1 MRGEQIAAIAVTEP
15 DAGSDVAG
23 IKTHARRDG
32 DDWVINGSKMF
43 ITNSVQADWL
53 CVLARTSDEGGY
65 AGMSQI
71 IVPTKTPGT
80 RSASWT
86 SWACTPPT
94 PV

>member
-1 MRGEQIAAIAVTEP
+1 MTEP

-71 IVPTKTPGT
+71 IVPTKAPGT